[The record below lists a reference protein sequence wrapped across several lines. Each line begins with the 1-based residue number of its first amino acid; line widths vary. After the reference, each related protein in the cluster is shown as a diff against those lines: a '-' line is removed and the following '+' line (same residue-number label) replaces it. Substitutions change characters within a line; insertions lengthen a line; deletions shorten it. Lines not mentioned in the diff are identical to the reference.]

1 MYKKTMKKWGLG
13 AITGVLVL
21 GSLTPIIQPYMTV
34 SAAENTIKQLK
45 ASGQGTISDVM
56 FEDLNGNSVQDNN
69 ETTGVAGIKV
79 ELYNDQGTLV
89 STSTTGTD
97 GRYTFS
103 NVPDGTYYLHVDMS
117 TLPSDEKLYTSQGI
131 NGADGNSSYFTIAN
145 GNTITGFHFGFY
157 PQQGAIQSFV
167 YNDTNKNGQKDSNE
181 SGISG
186 VHIALYNESGTKVAD
201 ATTDSSG
208 AYSFTAV
215 KPGKYYAKADIPSDY
230 KYQSSTYF
238 GADGTTGYFTVASEQ
253 TLHNELN
260 LGLSTLNNSAV
271 SGTVTD
277 AATGNGL
284 ANTRVELHDVQG
296 NLINAQQ
303 TDASGRYNFTG
314 LAAGD
319 YYTKVVIPSDYDFV
333 SSNGFGSDGNSN
345 YIQLNG
351 ENTSSNYTIALKKQV
366 KDNSAVSG
374 TVTDAT
380 TSNGLANI
388 RVELHDVQGNLV
400 DSKQTD
406 ASGHYNFTGLAAGNY
421 YTKVVIPNNY
431 DFANSNGFGSDG
443 NSNYIQLNGENTSS
457 NYTIALKKQ
466 ANTTISGVINTPS
479 GQGVSE
485 NVSLYNVDGTLVKT
499 VATNSQG
506 NFSFDGISEGNYY
519 VKASIPEGY
528 TFESSAGFG
537 SDGNSYYLQADGT
550 SNISNLRLT
559 LAQKTGQIRSTVF
572 SDLNKNGTQEAGE
585 SGIAGA
591 TVTLYSNTG
600 AVVETTTT
608 DANGLY
614 KFETI
619 TPGTYY
625 VKVTAPTGYDVLANT
640 AFGDDGVSG
649 YININAEQTR
659 TDMNASLVAK
669 ADPTAVANAKWIYHT
684 GFAPSTDLAEGGEIS
699 VSNTYK
705 DGYNNDNV
713 DVAFYNSEDKIVD
726 PSSYTTTL
734 SNPDLFSSVKANG
747 THIAFT
753 HTEKTGSSLVTVKD
767 ASGKVVRTFTITITA
782 DPTAVAD
789 MKWTFNKDGSK
800 PSISNNGTINITN
813 AYKDI
818 NNYNNVNVQF
828 YNQAGDTLDTT
839 GWTTTLSDP
848 SLVSVTNTGSLLA
861 FTHTEKTGSTLVTVK
876 DASGKVVRTFTLNIT
891 QSNEVTDVKWNFNK
905 DGISRPVNNDGVL
918 EIPNTYMNQYN
929 KPHVD
934 LQFFNDTTLV
944 QPTGYTVSF
953 SDPSIATADL
963 TDPNLI
969 ALVHNDKAG
978 STNVT
983 IRDADGN
990 VVRSFTFKVTSTDV
1004 AATDLTLATSN
1015 ITANVNDTGK
1025 IDATVAPSNATNKTL
1040 SYTPADP
1047 SIITVDA
1054 NGNWTA
1060 KKAGTTTIAVKTT
1073 DGSNITKTIN
1083 VTVADPNAV
1092 ASMKWIYQNGW
1103 TPDMNIAN
1111 GDNITVS
1118 NTYKDGYGN
1127 NQIDVAMYNSAGTQ
1141 LDQDQFTYT
1150 LSNPSLLSVRKA
1162 TWLTVF
1168 EHTDQT
1174 GSTLVTAKDAKGNTV
1189 RTFTINITGPTN
1201 VLATDLTLGASS
1213 ITANVNDTGKIDAT
1227 VAPSNATNKALS
1239 YTPADPSI
1247 ITVDANGNWTAKKA
1261 GTTTIAVKT
1270 TDGSNI
1276 TKTINVTVAKSMADR
1291 VASVDFEI
1299 VNQRPNTGSTGTN
1312 VYIYPHSAD
1321 VPAGVV
1327 YTVETYSDA
1336 AATTLFRTDT
1346 VGTSDGTYHQMIHG
1360 TTPFAAWG
1368 LQGYSIKV
1376 YGTYQGTKYLI
1387 LNDQSYKYYSLQT
1400 THEWTD

>member
-56 FEDLNGNSVQDNN
+56 FEDLNGNSIQDNN

-208 AYSFTAV
+208 AYSFKAV

-277 AATGNGL
+277 AATGSGL

-351 ENTSSNYTIALKKQV
+351 DNTSSNYTIALKKQV

-400 DSKQTD
+400 DSQQTD
-406 ASGHYNFTGLAAGNY
+406 ASGRYNFTGLAAGNY

-572 SDLNKNGTQEAGE
+572 SDLNKNGTQETGE

-649 YININAEQTR
+649 YININAEQTL

-669 ADPTAVANAKWIYHT
+669 ADPT
-684 GFAPSTDLAEGGEIS
+684 E
-699 VSNTYK
+699 
-705 DGYNNDNV
+705 
-713 DVAFYNSEDKIVD
+713 
-726 PSSYTTTL
+726 
-734 SNPDLFSSVKANG
+734 
-747 THIAFT
+747 
-753 HTEKTGSSLVTVKD
+753 
-767 ASGKVVRTFTITITA
+767 
-782 DPTAVAD
+782 VAD

-813 AYKDI
+813 EYKDL

-828 YNQAGDTLDTT
+828 YNQAGATVDTT

-848 SLVSVTNTGSLLA
+848 TLVTVINSGSLLA

-891 QSNEVTDVKWNFNK
+891 ADPTSVSDMKWTYNKDGSKPSISNNGTIDITNKYKDLNNYNNVNVQFYNQAGATLDTTGWTTTLSDPSLVTVINSGSLLAFTHTEKTGSTLVTVKNASGTVVRTFTLNITADPTAVADMKWVYNKDYSTPSISNNGTINITNDYKDLNNYNNVNVQFYNQAGDRLDTTGWTTTFSDSTLVDVVNPGSLLAFRHTEKTGSTLVTVKDASGEVVRTFTLNITQSHQVTDVKWNFNK
-905 DGISRPVNNDGVL
+905 DGVSRPVNNNGVL

-963 TDPNLI
+963 TDPSLI

-990 VVRSFTFKVTSTDV
+990 VVRSFTFTVTATDV
-1004 AATDLTLATSN
+1004 A
-1015 ITANVNDTGK
+1015 
-1025 IDATVAPSNATNKTL
+1025 
-1040 SYTPADP
+1040 
-1047 SIITVDA
+1047 
-1054 NGNWTA
+1054 
-1060 KKAGTTTIAVKTT
+1060 
-1073 DGSNITKTIN
+1073 
-1083 VTVADPNAV
+1083 
-1092 ASMKWIYQNGW
+1092 
-1103 TPDMNIAN
+1103 
-1111 GDNITVS
+1111 
-1118 NTYKDGYGN
+1118 
-1127 NQIDVAMYNSAGTQ
+1127 
-1141 LDQDQFTYT
+1141 
-1150 LSNPSLLSVRKA
+1150 
-1162 TWLTVF
+1162 
-1168 EHTDQT
+1168 
-1174 GSTLVTAKDAKGNTV
+1174 
-1189 RTFTINITGPTN
+1189 
-1201 VLATDLTLGASS
+1201 ATDLTLGASS
-1213 ITANVNDTGKIDAT
+1213 ITANVNDTGKINAT

-1239 YTPADPSI
+1239 YTPADSSI
-1247 ITVDANGNWTAKKA
+1247 ITVDANGNWTAKKS
-1261 GTTTIAVKT
+1261 GTTTITVKT
-1270 TDGSNI
+1270 LDGSNI
-1276 TKTINVTVAKSMADR
+1276 SKTINVTVAKSIEER
-1291 VASVDFEI
+1291 VTSADFEI
-1299 VNQRPNTGSTGTN
+1299 VYYRPGATAPPGGTLGSN
-1312 VYIYPHSAD
+1312 AFVYPHSAD

-1327 YTVETYSDA
+1327 YSVVTNGNS
-1336 AATTLFRTDT
+1336 LNI
-1346 VGTSDGTYHQMIHG
+1346 GTSDGTYHQELMSTSLG
-1360 TTPFAAWG
+1360 AWTVD
-1368 LQGYSIKV
+1368 SPIKV
-1376 YGTYQGTKYLI
+1376 YATYQGVKYLVFEG
-1387 LNDQSYKYYSLQT
+1387 NSSQVYSYQT
-1400 THEWTD
+1400 AHVWAD